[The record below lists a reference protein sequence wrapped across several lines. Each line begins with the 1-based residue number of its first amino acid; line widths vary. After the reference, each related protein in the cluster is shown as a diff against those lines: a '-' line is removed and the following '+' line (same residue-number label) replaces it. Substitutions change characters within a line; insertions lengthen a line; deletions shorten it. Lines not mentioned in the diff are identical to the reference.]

1 MNFDALLEALKTE
14 LTQVVREYGEE
25 YINDVVASGTQF
37 ALKMRENLI
46 RRSEQLANGQLTP
59 EEFEWLLQSDKDL
72 IELKALKQKG
82 LTAVQLNRIQ
92 DAVIGGLV
100 RVMAKIV
107 I

>member
-46 RRSEQLANGQLTP
+46 RRSEQLANGQLTH
-59 EEFEWLLQSDKDL
+59 EDFKWLLKSDKEL
-72 IELKALKQKG
+72 IEMKALEKKG
-82 LTAVQLNRIQ
+82 LTVAQLNSLQ
-92 DAVIGGLV
+92 DAIIGSLIRVITRL
-100 RVMAKIV
+100 
-107 I
+107 